1 MSEGHKG
8 VNTGLRNSMGKGH
21 MSRKSIWREGHE
33 EGASRWR
40 CSNDKLSYFEE

>member
-1 MSEGHKG
+1 MSE
-8 VNTGLRNSMGKGH
+8 GH
-21 MSRKSIWREGHE
+21 MSRKSIRREGH